1 MKDPA
6 GELVDLCEAWWERC
20 ATAPGDDLKEWAA
33 KYMRLL
39 GWEERAAFSSLFDD
53 ETALVKA
60 PDGISLACYFTAPE
74 VLETPSEVQGRE
86 LDFCSGTRL
95 RIAEAREQLFD
106 YMLVTDFYRTYLYD
120 VETDELLLTSDSPRS
135 FLTTIY
141 DEISKE
147 CVDQGSLR
155 EIRRNPRSYLGRQL
169 REWRHRWSET
179 LEQRSIASPSVADAL
194 MDRLLVLRFLAQRE
208 AGRKGE
214 SGLRNRI
221 SALGER
227 ARGPE
232 CEACGQD
239 LAKLFLGIH
248 SSRRMGLFQ
257 PLPELDTLLGQG
269 KTVAPIL
276 SEFMLLSEAKF
287 TIPTVLESFNFGDA
301 SEKARVRLVPGKDV
315 DRESFL
321 EEQTLDTVDGFQ
333 IEVDVVEE
341 GYRAIGFWLE
351 KLLSLYRR
359 LKVEIESGVG
369 EADQDSRDSS
379 AHRER
384 PRATRDMHR
393 FAVEHAL
400 RIYYMT
406 DRQYRTASLMFYLY
420 IIQSYAQSHEAF
432 AHFPKLE
439 DALVQRPTLLESEKK
454 WLYQPP
460 PDHASQGWDVI

>member
-6 GELVDLCEAWWERC
+6 GELVDSCEAWWERR
-20 ATAPGDDLKEWAA
+20 ATISKDDLKECAA
-33 KYMRLL
+33 KYLHLL
-39 GWEERAAFSSLFDD
+39 GWEERAGFSSSFDD
-53 ETALVKA
+53 ETVLVRA
-60 PDGISLACYFTAPE
+60 PDRISLAFYFTSPE
-74 VLETPSEVQGRE
+74 VLETPSEVQGRA

-95 RIAEAREQLFD
+95 RIVEAREQRFD

-120 VETDELLLTSDSPRS
+120 VETDELLLTSDTPRS

-147 CVDQGSLR
+147 CVDEGSLR

-179 LEQRSIASPSVADAL
+179 LEQPSGESPPVADAL
-194 MDRLLVLRFLAQRE
+194 MDRLLILRFLAQRE
-208 AGRKGE
+208 VERTGG

-227 ARGPE
+227 ARGPD
-232 CEACGQD
+232 CEACGRD
-239 LAKLFLGIH
+239 LAKLFLGIYA
-248 SSRRMGLFQ
+248 SRRIGLFQ
-257 PLPELDTLLGQG
+257 PLPELDALLGQG
-269 KTVAPIL
+269 RLVAPIL
-276 SEFMLLSEAKF
+276 SEFTLLSEAKF

-315 DRESFL
+315 DRERFL

-359 LKVEIESGVG
+359 LKVEFESGVAEAGRDAG
-369 EADQDSRDSS
+369 ELP
-379 AHRER
+379 AHPER

-393 FAVEHAL
+393 FAVERAL

-420 IIQSYAQSHEAF
+420 IIQSYAKSNEAF

-439 DALVQRPTLLESEKK
+439 DALVRRPTLLKSEKK